1 MQRLLCCLKVCEQ
14 MLTCNALVVGVLLLN
29 AVLTV
34 RAGEANSHK
43 DKGWEEFTTAVIQY
57 LNSERSN
64 LVFMLWGADAKKK
77 RAQID
82 KVCLFVFFF

>member
-1 MQRLLCCLKVCEQ
+1 M
-14 MLTCNALVVGVLLLN
+14 LLLN

-34 RAGEANSHK
+34 GASTIANSHK

-64 LVFMLWGADAKKK
+64 LVFMLWGAYAKNKS
-77 RAQID
+77 AQID
-82 KVCLFVFFF
+82 EVCLFVFFF

>member
-1 MQRLLCCLKVCEQ
+1 
-14 MLTCNALVVGVLLLN
+14 MLTCNALVAGVLLLN

-34 RAGEANSHK
+34 RASNANSHK

-64 LVFMLWGADAKKK
+64 LVFMLWGSYAQKKG
-77 RAQID
+77 AQID

>member
-1 MQRLLCCLKVCEQ
+1 
-14 MLTCNALVVGVLLLN
+14 MLTCKALVAGVLLLN

-64 LVFMLWGADAKKK
+64 LVFMLWGAYAKNKS
-77 RAQID
+77 AQID